1 MSKEW
6 PALGQE
12 KDRKKK
18 LQPKVGSFAAAVKVQ
33 NSEGEPRQEQ
43 TDCEGK
49 SGRDDKNLPNETSL
63 TLSWEE
69 RNAANKAAKQA
80 QKEEKKIKR
89 EENARRKLLAP
100 KG

>member
-12 KDRKKK
+12 KSQRKKF
-18 LQPKVGSFAAAVKVQ
+18 QPRVGSFAAAVKVRSADAEPSQ
-33 NSEGEPRQEQ
+33 DQAGDKLGNEGNNARLQ
-43 TDCEGK
+43 TI
-49 SGRDDKNLPNETSL
+49 P

-80 QKEEKKIKR
+80 QKEEKRILR